1 MKKNKNKKLPLV
13 SVILNCY
20 NSAKF
25 LKKSIKSVIAQSY
38 KNWELVIFDNCS
50 NDNTKLEVLKFKK
63 NKKIKYFKSK
73 KLVNLYH
80 ARDLAIKKTN
90 GSLITFLD
98 ADDWWLKNKLKKQ
111 VNFLEKNKN
120 SNIVYTNLFLFNEIK
135 NKIKL
140 FSKDSLYNGNITQSL
155 LNKFK
160 MPILTTMIRKKIFLK
175 NKFDKR
181 YSIIGDFDLFVRISL
196 KEKIFSIQEPLA
208 YYRIHSSN
216 MTTKKIDLNIKE
228 LEKWLS
234 EHHNKIFFKN
244 YDFSNIKKIIQTL
257 KIKKYFNSGKL
268 IKAFFELFKKPFNP
282 LNFKYIF
289 FLFLPK
295 KIIEKI

>member
-80 ARDLAIKKTN
+80 ARNLAIKKTN

-111 VNFLEKNKN
+111 VNFLEKYKN

-216 MTTKKIDLNIKE
+216 MTTQKIDLNIKE

-234 EHHNKIFFKN
+234 EHHNKKFFKN

-257 KIKKYFNSGKL
+257 KVKKYFNSGKL
-268 IKAFFELFKKPFNP
+268 IKAFFELFKKPFNL

>member
-50 NDNTKLEVLKFKK
+50 NDNTKLEVLKVKK
-63 NKKIKYFKSK
+63 NKKIKYFRSK
-73 KLVNLYH
+73 KLVTLYH
-80 ARDLAIKKTN
+80 ARNLAIKKTN

-111 VNFLEKNKN
+111 VNFLEKHKN

-208 YYRIHSSN
+208 CYRIHGSN

-234 EHHNKIFFKN
+234 EHYNKKFFKN

-257 KIKKYFNSGKL
+257 KVKKYFNSGKL
-268 IKAFFELFKKPFNP
+268 TKALFELFKKPFNL

>member
-80 ARDLAIKKTN
+80 ARNLAIKKTN

-140 FSKDSLYNGNITQSL
+140 FV
-155 LNKFK
+155 F
-160 MPILTTMIRKKIFLK
+160 
-175 NKFDKR
+175 
-181 YSIIGDFDLFVRISL
+181 
-196 KEKIFSIQEPLA
+196 
-208 YYRIHSSN
+208 
-216 MTTKKIDLNIKE
+216 
-228 LEKWLS
+228 
-234 EHHNKIFFKN
+234 
-244 YDFSNIKKIIQTL
+244 FSNLI
-257 KIKKYFNSGKL
+257 NS
-268 IKAFFELFKKPFNP
+268 
-282 LNFKYIF
+282 
-289 FLFLPK
+289 FLF
-295 KIIEKI
+295 II

>member
-80 ARDLAIKKTN
+80 ARNLAIKKTN
-90 GSLITFLD
+90 GSLITFID

-111 VNFLEKNKN
+111 VNFLEKYKN

-140 FSKDSLYNGNITQSL
+140 FSKDNLYNGNITQSL
-155 LNKFK
+155 LNKFQ

-216 MTTKKIDLNIKE
+216 MTTQKIDLNIKE

-234 EHHNKIFFKN
+234 EHHNKKFFKN

-257 KIKKYFNSGKL
+257 KVKKYFNSRKL
-268 IKAFFELFKKPFNP
+268 TKAFFELFKKPFNL

>member
-80 ARDLAIKKTN
+80 ARNLAIKKTN

-140 FSKDSLYNGNITQSL
+140 FSKDSLYNGSITQSL

-234 EHHNKIFFKN
+234 EHHNKTFFKN

>member
-38 KNWELVIFDNCS
+38 QNWELVIFDNCS

-80 ARDLAIKKTN
+80 ARNLAIKKTN